1 VRQVYYT
8 ALPSHPHH
16 ALAKK
21 YLTDH
26 GGVVSF
32 ELEAG
37 KKETTLFV
45 DALQIPFM
53 GTNFGL
59 ADSMIEQC
67 AIFTYYQ
74 LTPQERAEIGITD
87 SLVRYSIGYEDDVE
101 DIIQDLEQAL
111 AIL

>member
-1 VRQVYYT
+1 MT
-8 ALPSHPHH
+8 
-16 ALAKK
+16 KK
-21 YLTDH
+21 KEA
-26 GGVVSF
+26 GIVSF

-37 KKETTLFV
+37 EAETSQFV

-59 ADSMIEQC
+59 PYSMIEQC

-74 LTPQERAEIGITD
+74 LTPQERAEIGITN
-87 SLVRYSIGYEDDVE
+87 SLVRYSVGYEDDVE
-101 DIIQDLEQAL
+101 DIIQDLEPAL